1 MVKKKRKHHWKKR
14 RPAAKIY
21 AGCAVAPLSPTI
33 ADHPSRG
40 RKHGYDYSDPLNY
53 TDGYLY
59 DRPYY
64 YGGTCASCV
73 HWDGHGCRADRG
85 SCAYESR

>member
-1 MVKKKRKHHWKKR
+1 MVKKKRKHHWKNH
-14 RPAAKIY
+14 RPTAAVRTGN
-21 AGCAVAPLSPTI
+21 AATAPAM
-33 ADHPSRG
+33 ADHATRG

-73 HWDGHGCRADRG
+73 HWDGHDCHTDRG
-85 SCAYESR
+85 TCAYESR